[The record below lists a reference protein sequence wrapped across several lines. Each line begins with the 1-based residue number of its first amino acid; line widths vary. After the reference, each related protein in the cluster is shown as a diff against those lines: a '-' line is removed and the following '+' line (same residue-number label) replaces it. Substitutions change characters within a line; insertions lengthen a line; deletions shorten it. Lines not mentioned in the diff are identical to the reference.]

1 MALTPTNYGAS
12 PFQPGI
18 QQDAFIPDQLI
29 AGDLKVVTKTATI
42 TGAAALIRGTVLGKV
57 MIGAASSAVK
67 SGGNTG
73 NGTFGLDATTPI
85 LSFAEVG
92 VYTLRCI
99 VAAANS
105 GTFRLTSPA
114 GRVLGDYTIAG
125 GAGGTVTVANQI
137 KGVITDAATDFVVG
151 DGFDITVAAGSGA
164 YKKAIA
170 AALDGSATP
179 VAILTD
185 DADATSADVLGGI
198 YTMGEFNG
206 NALTLGAGITLAAA
220 TAALEANNIY
230 IKTPLSAADPT

>member
-12 PFQPGI
+12 TFQPGV

-42 TGAAALIRGTVLGKV
+42 TGGAALIRGTVLGKV
-57 MIGAASSAVK
+57 TLGAATSAAK

-73 NGTFGLDATTPI
+73 NGTFVLDATTPI
-85 LSFAEVG
+85 LTYAEVG

-99 VAAANS
+99 AAATNS
-105 GTFRLTSPA
+105 GTFRLSSPA

-137 KGVITDAATDFVVG
+137 KGVITDGATDFVVG
-151 DGFDITVAAGSGA
+151 DGFDITIAAGSGA

-170 AALDGSATP
+170 AALDGSAVPMT
-179 VAILTD
+179 LLCD
-185 DADATSADVLGGI
+185 DADASSADVLGGI

-220 TAALEANNIY
+220 TLALEANNIY